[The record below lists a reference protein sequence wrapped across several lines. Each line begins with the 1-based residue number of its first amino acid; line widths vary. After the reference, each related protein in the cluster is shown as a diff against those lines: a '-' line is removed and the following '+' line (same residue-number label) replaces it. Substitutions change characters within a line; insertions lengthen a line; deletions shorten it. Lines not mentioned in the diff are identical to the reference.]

1 MKSGE
6 RVGKSVSMPVGV
18 MRELERYVMVK
29 KNGQSIL
36 SRLSYRW
43 SVYSDT
49 MTRWMEVQI
58 ELQVKA

>member
-18 MRELERYVMVK
+18 MRVLERCVMAMR
-29 KNGQSIL
+29 GEQSIL
-36 SRLSYRW
+36 SRPIYRW
-43 SVYSDT
+43 SAYSDT
-49 MTRWMEVQI
+49 MKRWMEVQI